1 MGDLAIEVAA
11 GLLVGAGL
19 GLVGAG
25 GAIFAVPMFATALG
39 HPAPAAAIEAMAVTG
54 AVALASGLLAAAR
67 GLADW
72 RRVAW
77 FGASGLAGAQAAAPL
92 AVRIPPGV
100 QVALFTVVAAL
111 AAWRMW
117 ASGSADAR
125 DAGAPPRGSRVRTA
139 AIGFGIG
146 VLTSILGVGGGFL
159 LVPPLVV
166 LEGLPMRR
174 AVATSLLVIAIN
186 CAAGLAGRW
195 WTGGFGE
202 VEFHARSV
210 AIVAGFGIV
219 GSLAG
224 AAIQGRLPQRALRR
238 SFAVLLATVAAAM
251 AVGAFAP

>member
-1 MGDLAIEVAA
+1 MGDLPIEVAA

-39 HPAPAAAIEAMAVTG
+39 HPAPAAAVEAMAVTG
-54 AVALASGLLAAAR
+54 AVALSSGMVAAVR

-77 FGASGLAGAQAAAPL
+77 FGAAGLVGAQAAAPL

-117 ASGSADAR
+117 ASGGADAR
-125 DAGAPPRGSRVRTA
+125 DAGIPPRGSRIRSA
-139 AIGFGIG
+139 SIGFGIG
-146 VLTSILGVGGGFL
+146 ILTSILGVGGGFL

-174 AVATSLLVIAIN
+174 AVATGLLVIAIN

-195 WTGGFGE
+195 WTGGFQDI
-202 VEFHARSV
+202 EFHSRSV
-210 AIVAGFGIV
+210 AIVAACGIV

-224 AAIQGRLPQRALRR
+224 AAVQGMLPQRELRR
-238 SFAVLLATVAAAM
+238 TFAVLLATVAAVM
-251 AVGAFAP
+251 AVRAAAH